1 MSARSVAPKAA
12 AEVSLALVGV
22 SALIRGQ
29 HGIDANLFLRARRRR
44 RRPPMWRKRYS
55 LISEGFSRARPARAG
70 FQSGLS
76 TAKPV
81 QCPEMG
87 FDIVVPRYRNSPTRG
102 HSGQTLVR
110 AAYAVSPGKDRRR
123 LFFRT

>member
-1 MSARSVAPKAA
+1 VSARSVAPKAA

-55 LISEGFSRARPARAG
+55 LLSVVFSRARSARAVG
-70 FQSGLS
+70 LVLRVLKSVERIPGASFQ
-76 TAKPV
+76 KPTS
-81 QCPEMG
+81 QPE
-87 FDIVVPRYRNSPTRG
+87 PTPNLKSRIISQG
-102 HSGQTLVR
+102 
-110 AAYAVSPGKDRRR
+110 
-123 LFFRT
+123 